1 MIKLIYRMRDN
12 RRLATAM
19 LLLSTLVF
27 MLASAL
33 WRGGAADGALAALL
47 CPCCCCWRWRAAGCA
62 VGAFTKTTKIKRLL
76 KTAA

>member
-27 MLASAL
+27 MLADRKS
-33 WRGGAADGALAALL
+33 
-47 CPCCCCWRWRAAGCA
+47 
-62 VGAFTKTTKIKRLL
+62 VV
-76 KTAA
+76 

>member
-47 CPCCCCWRWRAAGCA
+47 CPLLLLLALVGQLAALWA
-62 VGAFTKTTKIKRLL
+62 LL
-76 KTAA
+76 QKPRK